1 MEAPYRF
8 RVIDTY
14 NYTYDTPVMWQAW
27 HEAYFGR
34 VSGVLG
40 ANGEWVRLKDNGCT
54 MPEYTTPNCT
64 RTCSNATSMFYK
76 ESNVWNCIA
85 LATVSIEVLQ
95 GNKSF
100 DKENVVSMDQ
110 KFNLGGS
117 DFRAFDQLGVFAQL
131 RGCFTQSCTES
142 KFGKCTPRFEPYKS
156 RPVNAGNIIDF
167 ANIINGPYC
176 GNTSLDIDPDIAGPG
191 IIVSY
196 MMLLALVLLL
206 FIVFSFSLCILCL
219 FRIKARKNTT
229 ESLCCLSGLCPI
241 RARKE
246 DAESSDSW
254 QCPCSKPQ
262 REAEPLIADS
272 QETIES
278 DSSQCPCSKPQSKV
292 ESLIVNIQEAQG
304 SFVFTVSLIYLI
316 AFDRNTIG
324 LSNIGTLLSFAINR
338 DTGYGLMIVGTSSVA
353 ALHSF
358 ACKSGM
364 HWLKSLVFV
373 LSNVGMLARA
383 HRIYTTDSWAKPGRF
398 LDSLRENAAL
408 EKCGNNPGPM
418 SFCLGARLQGLTE
431 TQQTFAL
438 TKRMVVAVY
447 VLCALLLIEDI
458 IMRFLSSRWRHTKR
472 YRWVLV
478 VYHTLALARFAP
490 LAIGLNDLRLTL
502 KGFDGDKQS
511 WSFGQFVA
519 VSVWGPLALKVIGAF
534 FSMFGVWEHVRKAC
548 KNSRIIQQAKDFLE
562 NRPLRKR
569 TSGGIEGCHQSL
581 PDSPGV
587 SMADLGGGNS
597 SNSSNEALKGSGM
610 PLTRPART
618 I

>member
-8 RVIDTY
+8 RVIDKY

-40 ANGEWVRLKDNGCT
+40 ANGEPVRLTKNGCT
-54 MPEYTTPNCT
+54 MHEYKTPDCI
-64 RTCSNATSMFYK
+64 RTCSNATSMFYT

-100 DKENVVSMDQ
+100 DKENVVSMDRR
-110 KFNLGGS
+110 FNLGGS

-131 RGCFTQSCTES
+131 RGCFTESCTES
-142 KFGKCTPRFEPYKS
+142 KFGKCTSRFEPYKS

-167 ANIINGPYC
+167 ANIINGPYG
-176 GNTSLDIDPDIAGPG
+176 GNTSMGIDPDIAGPG

-196 MMLLALVLLL
+196 MMLLGLVLVL
-206 FIVFSFSLCILCL
+206 FIVFSFSLCISRP
-219 FRIKARKNTT
+219 FRSVARKATT
-229 ESLCCLSGLCPI
+229 GPLSCLSRL
-241 RARKE
+241 RTTNARKE
-246 DAESSDSW
+246 AVKSSDSW
-254 QCPCSKPQ
+254 KCPCSKPKS
-262 REAEPLIADS
+262 EAVSLIAS
-272 QETIES
+272 VQETTEPDSWLSRLCPIKARKEAAES
-278 DSSQCPCSKPQSKV
+278 PDSRKCPCSKPQSKV
-292 ESLIVNIQEAQG
+292 ESLIANLQEAQG

-338 DTGYGLMIVGTSSVA
+338 DIGYGLMIVGTSSVA
-353 ALHSF
+353 ALHYF

-383 HRIYTTDSWAKPGRF
+383 HRIYTTDSWAKPERF

-431 TQQTFAL
+431 TQQTFAM
-438 TKRMVVAVY
+438 TKRMVIAVY
-447 VLCALLLIEDI
+447 VLCALVLIEDI
-458 IMRFLSSRWRHTKR
+458 IMRFFSSRWRQTPLLIGSM
-472 YRWVLV
+472 V
-478 VYHTLALARFAP
+478 TSSPGALASS
-490 LAIGLNDLRLTL
+490 LWCL
-502 KGFDGDKQS
+502 S
-511 WSFGQFVA
+511 
-519 VSVWGPLALKVIGAF
+519 
-534 FSMFGVWEHVRKAC
+534 GVRW
-548 KNSRIIQQAKDFLE
+548 L
-562 NRPLRKR
+562 
-569 TSGGIEGCHQSL
+569 
-581 PDSPGV
+581 
-587 SMADLGGGNS
+587 
-597 SNSSNEALKGSGM
+597 
-610 PLTRPART
+610 
-618 I
+618 